1 VIETAGQDVNRAL
14 QIYLGCG
21 PEGGYQPIGC
31 EERLTRAY
39 LADSTRVRQLI
50 ARYLDEGHEA
60 DWSKHG
66 LVEETELFATA
77 LAAKY
82 PELERI
88 TVKALANRWS
98 YGWK

>member
-1 VIETAGQDVNRAL
+1 VHHDINRAL

-31 EERLTRAY
+31 EERLAQAY
-39 LADSTRVRQLI
+39 PADSTRVRQLI
-50 ARYLDEGHEA
+50 SQYLDEDHEA

-66 LVEETELFATA
+66 LVEETERFAAA
-77 LAAKY
+77 LAVKY
-82 PELERI
+82 PELERT
-88 TVKALANRWS
+88 TVRALAHRWS